1 MIKHLQTYNKQ
12 ILAVVSMLLL
22 VVFLAPTLVTRC
34 GGPTASSGT
43 VYATLSDG
51 TKLTLG
57 ELADMRGQLAVL
69 EMLQDQTTRQL
80 GVEKSPEH
88 WWLLVREARAAGLVG
103 GPGDGKAFI
112 DAAAAQRGVTPDQML
127 AQVAGSA
134 RQPAPVVLETL
145 ANLRGVERL
154 IGITL
159 GGRALSDAR
168 SRVVARELLAD
179 VECEVVPIDGATV
192 GDRVPVDP
200 PTAERLTA
208 MFEKGKSKLAGT
220 GPGGI
225 GYKWPDRVKF
235 EWIALPQSILVKTV
249 SGDPALG
256 AVELRKEF
264 RRDPAR
270 FGVPAAELAPG
281 MAPPPFEPYAAKVRE
296 SVERRLVKE
305 KLERIGSFVRDWT
318 RASVKDLP
326 SESGIAK
333 LPADWA
339 TGTGTLVALAPE
351 LSKRFGL
358 PLPPIDSTG
367 TSWMTLAEI
376 DAHPALGRG
385 TIAEFGKPMRIAAAI
400 RAMREFDPES
410 RIPVQPGVIGPV
422 AGTPTD
428 DMFIWR
434 VTETDPAHDPASL
447 DEVRDAVMKD
457 AVSEMRYEKLAAMT
471 DQLAARAAE
480 GGLEDVAK
488 DWGTTVEKAVGVHLA
503 DVQMLGTY
511 GIRFAG
517 SLPTAGQDPEAIKAV
532 VRKAVALPSDRPVDT
547 LPQADRVV
555 VVPVPGKFAVLVVR
569 ISKVTTLFLED
580 YRGLAARGALAQAA
594 MQDEPKP
601 DLPALYGTESMMKRA
616 GFTLANPDGPDRVM
630 AEPAPQF

>member
-34 GGPTASSGT
+34 GGPSASSGT
-43 VYATLSDG
+43 VYATLADG

-69 EMLQDQTTRQL
+69 EMLQDPTTRQL

-103 GPGDGKAFI
+103 GSADGRAFI

-134 RQPAPVVLETL
+134 RQPATVVLETL

-208 MFEKGKSKLAGT
+208 MFEKGKSKLPGT

-249 SGDPALG
+249 SADPALG

-264 RRDPAR
+264 RRDPAK

-281 MAPPPFEPYAAKVRE
+281 MPSPPFEPYAAKVRE

-305 KLERIGSFVRDWT
+305 KVERIGSFVRDWT

-326 SESGIAK
+326 AESGIVK

-339 TGTGTLVALAPE
+339 TRGTLATLAPE
-351 LSKRFGL
+351 LMSRFGL

-367 TSWMTLAEI
+367 ANWMTLAEI
-376 DAHPALGRG
+376 DAHPALSRG
-385 TIAEFGKPMRIAAAI
+385 TISEFGKPMRIAAAI

-410 RIPVQPGVIGPV
+410 RIPVQPGVVGPV
-422 AGTPTD
+422 APTPTD
-428 DMFIWR
+428 DLFIWR
-434 VTETDPAHDPASL
+434 VTETDPSHDPASL
-447 DEVRDAVMKD
+447 DEVRDAVMQD

-480 GGLEDVAK
+480 GGLDDVAK
-488 DWGTTVEKAVGVHLA
+488 EWGTTVEKAIGVHLA
-503 DVQMLGTY
+503 DMQMLGSY

-517 SLPTAGQDPEAIKAV
+517 SLPKAGQDPEAIKAV
-532 VRKAVALPSDRPVDT
+532 VRKAVALPTDRPLDT
-547 LPQADRVV
+547 LPQADRIV
-555 VVPVPGKFAVLVVR
+555 VVPVPGKFSVLVVR
-569 ISKVTTLFLED
+569 LSKVTTVFLED
-580 YRGLAARGALAQAA
+580 YRGLAARGVLAQAA

-601 DLPALYGTESMMKRA
+601 DLPALFGTESMQKRT
-616 GFTLANPDGPDRVM
+616 GFTLANPEGPDRVM